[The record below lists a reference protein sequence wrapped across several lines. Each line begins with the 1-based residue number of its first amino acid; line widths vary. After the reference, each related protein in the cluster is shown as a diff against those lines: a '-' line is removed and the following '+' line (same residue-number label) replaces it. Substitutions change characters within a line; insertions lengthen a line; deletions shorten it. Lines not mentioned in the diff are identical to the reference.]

1 MGERSHQENLYALMR
16 NAQKRKF
23 LGQGDSAQRS
33 AEGAMVVNSGSLLVK
48 RCQQAKE
55 MHGITAAATS
65 NHSKEGIRTE
75 DATAVR
81 DGLSG
86 RPGSCGMGPT
96 NDGNKVRTGRAAQIL
111 PESNGYCKG

>member
-1 MGERSHQENLYALMR
+1 MGERSHQENLYVLLRDA
-16 NAQKRKF
+16 KRQKF
-23 LGQGDSAQRS
+23 LGQSN
-33 AEGAMVVNSGSLLVK
+33 MVVNSGSLLVK

-55 MHGITAAATS
+55 MHGNTTAATS

-96 NDGNKVRTGRAAQIL
+96 NDGNKVRTGRATPIFSGTDGHGK
-111 PESNGYCKG
+111 E

>member
-1 MGERSHQENLYALMR
+1 MDERSHQENLYALLR
-16 NAQKRKF
+16 DAKKQKF
-23 LGQGDSAQRS
+23 LGQDN
-33 AEGAMVVNSGSLLVK
+33 MVVNSGSLLVK

-55 MHGITAAATS
+55 MHGNTAAATS

-96 NDGNKVRTGRAAQIL
+96 NDGNKVRTGRAAHIL
-111 PESNGYCKG
+111 PESNGHCKG